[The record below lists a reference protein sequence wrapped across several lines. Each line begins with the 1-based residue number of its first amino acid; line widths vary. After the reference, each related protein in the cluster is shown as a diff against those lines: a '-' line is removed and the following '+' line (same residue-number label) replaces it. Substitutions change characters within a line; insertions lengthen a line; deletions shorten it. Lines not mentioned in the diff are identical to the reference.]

1 MQYKGDDLDLRVPHA
16 RMPREPYPSDY
27 DQPAMNGRWTRT
39 PVYQPAA
46 PEPLWVDEVLLAC
59 CNYAFDVA
67 QANGAAEVDLE
78 HLVNA
83 LTRVDAAARVLE
95 ARNVR
100 EGQLRRESAAL
111 IASEV
116 PAANAG
122 DALSPRRSGDFEE
135 VLRKASDIAH
145 RRGAA
150 AGVEDVLWVLL
161 QYPRDLPVIL
171 LLRRLTPDWQRADWG
186 RLRDFAPAEPA
197 PRGRDLQPADGV
209 PNRILGIEDSIRIM
223 QQEFSAERKLLMD
236 LVRDIQRDV
245 VAQRGDGAAFR
256 NDLGQRLESLE
267 RMVHNRAE
275 PARMQQLEKS
285 LQLSL
290 TELTRGSREL
300 AQRLVSLETSISEVR
315 ERPLESSVADRMTAL
330 EKAVHSGLG
339 EGARNWAHLGQRLA
353 SLEQA
358 LASPRDEPG
367 SGVVAERLVTL
378 ERTIQSSLADSARSL
393 NAIAQRLSGF
403 EARLAENEP
412 ARIAETVELRLA
424 GIEHRFETMLA
435 SPSGASPEVAD
446 KLAGLGRLVEATG
459 SQHERLR
466 TELAERLSSIETYL
480 ASDGGADPTAS
491 REFVERLG
499 GLERAVRSGFGEA
512 ASSVAQ
518 IADRL
523 HTVERRLGEQHGNDG
538 EALLLLDERLASIE
552 RVVDTRGTQTLSA
565 TAQIAERLHIL
576 ESRPLQSTDIDVA
589 PLVSPLNDRLRDFEA
604 MTTTKVETM
613 QATLADIV
621 VKLGQLDERIRA
633 EAVVTEEALRGRDQD
648 FDFIYGEIKQLG
660 QSQATLNSAVNDWRT
675 ESQTNF
681 GTVTTRLDK
690 LQTLAS
696 ENVPAIVRQPIE
708 RAATNGAS
716 NSPVG
721 VNGSHPNG
729 AGTAKI
735 TDASSVKADDY
746 ALAPRQDGFWYW
758 LFGTDSVRRA
768 NSETDLRSGRMQQNI
783 RDARERKRTQT

>member
-16 RMPREPYPSDY
+16 RMPREPYPADY

-39 PVYQPAA
+39 PVYPTAA

-59 CNYAFDVA
+59 GNYAFDVA

-111 IASEV
+111 IASEL

-122 DALSPRRSGDFEE
+122 DALSPRRSGDFED

-161 QYPRDLPVIL
+161 QYPRDLPVVL

-186 RLRDFAPAEPA
+186 RLRDFAPVEP
-197 PRGRDLQPADGV
+197 PHRGRDLQPVDVV
-209 PNRILGIEDSIRIM
+209 PSRILGIEDSIRIM

-256 NDLGQRLESLE
+256 SDLGQRLEGLE

-275 PARMQQLEKS
+275 PARMQQIEKS

-290 TELTRGSREL
+290 AELTRGSRDL
-300 AQRLVSLETSISEVR
+300 AQRLASLETSLSDAR
-315 ERPLESSVADRMTAL
+315 ERPLDSTVADRMTTL

-353 SLEQA
+353 TLEQA
-358 LASPRDEPG
+358 LTSPREETANAM
-367 SGVVAERLVTL
+367 VAERLVTL
-378 ERTIQSSLADSARSL
+378 EKTIQSSLADSARSL
-393 NAIAQRLSGF
+393 TAIAQRLSGF

-435 SPSGASPEVAD
+435 SPSGASPDFAD

-466 TELAERLSSIETYL
+466 TDLAERLSSIETYL
-480 ASDGGADPTAS
+480 ASPGTEDSAS
-491 REFVERLG
+491 IREFVDRVG

-523 HTVERRLGEQHGNDG
+523 QTVERRLGEQSGNDG

-552 RVVDTRGTQTLSA
+552 RVVDTRGNQTLSA

-576 ESRPLQSTDIDVA
+576 ESRPLQSTDIDV
-589 PLVSPLNDRLRDFEA
+589 SPLMSPLDDRLRGLEA

-660 QSQATLNSAVNDWRT
+660 QSQTTLNSAVNDWRT

-681 GTVTTRLDK
+681 GTVTSRLDK
-690 LQTLAS
+690 LQTLTLQ
-696 ENVPAIVRQPIE
+696 EPAALAHKPIE
-708 RAATNGAS
+708 VATTTGMATS
-716 NSPVG
+716 TGG
-721 VNGSHPNG
+721 VDGSHPSG
-729 AGTAKI
+729 AATTKVS
-735 TDASSVKADDY
+735 DASSVKADDY

-758 LFGTDSVRRA
+758 LFGTDSVLRA
-768 NSETDLRSGRMQQNI
+768 NRETDLKAGRMQQNI
-783 RDARERKRTQT
+783 KEARERKRMQA